1 MKLKSSLRKLTLI
14 LALVMAGCST
24 HTGTLSR
31 DPVAYIRL
39 QGVSENHVAV
49 VDDLNPVQLDPRK
62 QRATFQIAPGKHR
75 IRVLRNQTVLV
86 DRTIFVSDLQTYEIS
101 VPNP

>member
-62 QRATFQIAPGKHR
+62 
-75 IRVLRNQTVLV
+75 
-86 DRTIFVSDLQTYEIS
+86 
-101 VPNP
+101 